1 MGNRTLCDF
10 YRELANFAIELYRRQ
25 WQSARALDDGSP
37 TRIFNDFAAFHVALP
52 YPCSAIEILP
62 RDENA
67 NARPTV
73 TTRSTIPPLSLTP
86 HNPSLF
92 ERCVDKGRSISSIYL
107 RVIEDESNRFERNSR
122 RRGWKLSSRRESF
135 NFGERMDRSVNAR

>member
-1 MGNRTLCDF
+1 MTRRVTRDSTTRGGSLGVFLICWLPRDDDRGWKRGGREILGERRETSGRGGGGKQGEKHGRGGRRGGWNREEWLGNRTLCDF

-62 RDENA
+62 R
-67 NARPTV
+67 
-73 TTRSTIPPLSLTP
+73 
-86 HNPSLF
+86 
-92 ERCVDKGRSISSIYL
+92 
-107 RVIEDESNRFERNSR
+107 
-122 RRGWKLSSRRESF
+122 
-135 NFGERMDRSVNAR
+135 

>member
-1 MGNRTLCDF
+1 MRLNCTGDNGNLPGHSTMVLRPGFST
-10 YRELANFAIELYRRQ
+10 I
-25 WQSARALDDGSP
+25 SP
-37 TRIFNDFAAFHVALP
+37 RFTSRFPIPVPRLKFF
-52 YPCSAIEILP
+52 

-73 TTRSTIPPLSLTP
+73 TTRSTVPPLSLSLTP

-122 RRGWKLSSRRESF
+122 RRGWKKGKSRLILGREWIARSTRGEGAGRRKSMGF
-135 NFGERMDRSVNAR
+135 LNF